1 MIPSRIT
8 ESSIALGL
16 QNSSSIASDATR
28 VRAAEHLPFTIEL
41 VETEAQLAK
50 AVYIRHKAYA
60 RHLPEFAD
68 NLRRPEPYDFE
79 PGTAIF
85 LAESKLDGSPVGS
98 IRVQTNHYSR
108 LKLEQSVAL
117 PDTLAEQSL
126 AEITRLGISLGHTG
140 RLVKVALFKAMQLYC
155 QVAQIDSMVVCMRAP
170 LDKPYFDLG
179 FEDVYS
185 HGEYVPMPHIGNIPH
200 RVLALNVAT
209 LERRWHEVQHPL
221 HKFFFRTFHPDIRP
235 FGRSNLSAN
244 TIHQTVLAQP
254 HSLPEHG

>member
-8 ESSIALGL
+8 ENSIALGMKEAV
-16 QNSSSIASDATR
+16 SAPAEAAR
-28 VRAAEHLPFTIEL
+28 VRTAEHLPFTIEL

-50 AVYIRHKAYA
+50 AVYIRQKAYA
-60 RHLPEFAD
+60 RHLPEFASG
-68 NLRRPEPYDFE
+68 LQTPEPYDFE
-79 PGTAIF
+79 PGCAVF

-98 IRVQTNHYSR
+98 IRVQTNHYAR
-108 LKLEQSVAL
+108 LKLEQSVEL
-117 PDTLAEQSL
+117 PDELAQRSL
-126 AEITRLGISLGHTG
+126 AEITRLGITLGHAG

-179 FEDVYS
+179 FEDVYPS
-185 HGEYVPMPHIGNIPH
+185 GEYIPMPHIGNIPH

-209 LERRWHEVQHPL
+209 LERRWHETHHPL

-235 FGRSNLSAN
+235 FGRSPLTAPAVVEK
-244 TIHQTVLAQP
+244 TAHQTHLR
-254 HSLPEHG
+254 PELG